1 MTVGL
6 VVLVALLI
14 GANFSVMQVALDH
27 TTPLMLTAFRLMI
40 GGLALVVYTR
50 WRGESIPRD
59 PKVLLG
65 IFVVSICIT
74 SVSSMTLVTGV
85 SLVPAGVAALL
96 SSLVPVWTAL
106 LAFSFLDE
114 RLGAGAVF
122 GVGIGL
128 VGAIILSSPAFE
140 GETSDQLVVT
150 GEGIDAVFLTN
161 RMRKKFSYATLLS
174 VEEVKEEK
182 DEGGQ
187 DGGEEEDETET
198 NENYPPPCPM
208 CGTYHSP
215 MYHHVVYDPYPNSC
229 SIL

>member
-1 MTVGL
+1 MKQKIVIRMHVEDGKCRSK
-6 VVLVALLI
+6 ALKI
-14 GANFSVMQVALDH
+14 AAVCQ
-27 TTPLMLTAFRLMI
+27 
-40 GGLALVVYTR
+40 
-50 WRGESIPRD
+50 
-59 PKVLLG
+59 
-65 IFVVSICIT
+65 
-74 SVSSMTLVTGV
+74 GV
-85 SLVPAGVAALL
+85 QSL
-96 SSLVPVWTAL
+96 
-106 LAFSFLDE
+106 
-114 RLGAGAVF
+114 
-122 GVGIGL
+122 
-128 VGAIILSSPAFE
+128 AFE

>member
-1 MTVGL
+1 MYMYL
-6 VVLVALLI
+6 DLSAIYQIKFKMDLI
-14 GANFSVMQVALDH
+14 KLATDDRMEIIEQDTCTLTYSGNFES
-27 TTPLMLTAFRLMI
+27 
-40 GGLALVVYTR
+40 LA
-50 WRGESIPRD
+50 S
-59 PKVLLG
+59 
-65 IFVVSICIT
+65 
-74 SVSSMTLVTGV
+74 
-85 SLVPAGVAALL
+85 
-96 SSLVPVWTAL
+96 
-106 LAFSFLDE
+106 
-114 RLGAGAVF
+114 
-122 GVGIGL
+122 
-128 VGAIILSSPAFE
+128 AFE

>member
-1 MTVGL
+1 
-6 VVLVALLI
+6 
-14 GANFSVMQVALDH
+14 MQKQGSQNCRCVQ
-27 TTPLMLTAFRLMI
+27 
-40 GGLALVVYTR
+40 
-50 WRGESIPRD
+50 
-59 PKVLLG
+59 
-65 IFVVSICIT
+65 
-74 SVSSMTLVTGV
+74 
-85 SLVPAGVAALL
+85 SL
-96 SSLVPVWTAL
+96 
-106 LAFSFLDE
+106 
-114 RLGAGAVF
+114 
-122 GVGIGL
+122 
-128 VGAIILSSPAFE
+128 AFE